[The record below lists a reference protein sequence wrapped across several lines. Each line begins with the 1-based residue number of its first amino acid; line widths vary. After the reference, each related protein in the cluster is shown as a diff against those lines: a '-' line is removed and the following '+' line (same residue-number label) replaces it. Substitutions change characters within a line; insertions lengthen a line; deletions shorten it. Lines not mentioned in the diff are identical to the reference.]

1 MKFPNIRARRDELK
15 LTQEQVARAANI
27 GLRHYHGIEVGGTVP
42 GVAVA
47 GQIATV
53 LETTVDHLWE
63 LGRKAV

>member
-1 MKFPNIRARRDELK
+1 MKFPNIKLKRVELD
-15 LTQEQVARAANI
+15 LTQEQVARAADI
-27 GLRHYHGIEVGGTVP
+27 GLRHYHGIEAGGTIP

-47 GQIATV
+47 GKIATV